1 MISSESGRILI
12 DGEDISTI
20 GLKKLRTSLSLVPQD
35 AKLFSGSLRLN
46 IDPTNL
52 FSDEEM
58 WSVLEKIKMKNFIQK
73 SQEGLDFKLQEN
85 GENLSAGQ
93 RQLICLARA
102 LLRKTKIVILDEA
115 TASVD
120 LETDAIIQVKILI
133 VRKFLNFPN
142 ILCFFFRNQSILSF
156 GIQQ

>member
-1 MISSESGRILI
+1 MISTESGRILI

-35 AKLFSGSLRLN
+35 AKLFSGKLRLN
-46 IDPTNL
+46 LDPTDI

-73 SQEGLDFKLQEN
+73 SQEGLDFKLNEN
-85 GENLSAGQ
+85 GENLSSGQ

-120 LETDAIIQVKILI
+120 LETDAIIQVKNHLDI
-133 VRKFLNFPN
+133 FG
-142 ILCFFFRNQSILSF
+142 FF
-156 GIQQ
+156 

>member
-1 MISSESGRILI
+1 MIKTESGRILI

-46 IDPTNL
+46 IDPTNI
-52 FSDEEM
+52 FSDDEM
-58 WSVLEKIKMKNFIQK
+58 WTVLEKIKMKNFIQK
-73 SQEGLDFKLQEN
+73 STEGLDFKLSEN
-85 GENLSAGQ
+85 GENLSLGQ
-93 RQLICLARA
+93 RQLICLGRA

-120 LETDAIIQVKILI
+120 LETDAIIQVII
-133 VRKFLNFPN
+133 FVIREFVV
-142 ILCFFFRNQSILSF
+142 I
-156 GIQQ
+156 

>member
-1 MISSESGRILI
+1 MISTESGRILI

-35 AKLFSGSLRLN
+35 AKLFSGKLRLN
-46 IDPTNL
+46 LDPTDI

-73 SQEGLDFKLQEN
+73 SEEGLDFKLNEN
-85 GENLSAGQ
+85 GENLSSGQ

-120 LETDAIIQVKILI
+120 LETDAIIQVKNHLDI
-133 VRKFLNFPN
+133 FG
-142 ILCFFFRNQSILSF
+142 FF
-156 GIQQ
+156 

>member
-142 ILCFFFRNQSILSF
+142 IFCFFRNQSILSF

>member
-1 MISSESGRILI
+1 MISTESGRILI

-20 GLKKLRTSLSLVPQD
+20 GLQKLRTSLSLVPQD

-46 IDPTNL
+46 LDPTSL

-73 SQEGLDFKLQEN
+73 SQEGLDFKLHEN
-85 GENLSAGQ
+85 GENLSSGQ

-120 LETDAIIQVKILI
+120 LETDAIIQVNIFI
-133 VRKFLNFPN
+133 ISGDFIIFLTF
-142 ILCFFFRNQSILSF
+142 
-156 GIQQ
+156 